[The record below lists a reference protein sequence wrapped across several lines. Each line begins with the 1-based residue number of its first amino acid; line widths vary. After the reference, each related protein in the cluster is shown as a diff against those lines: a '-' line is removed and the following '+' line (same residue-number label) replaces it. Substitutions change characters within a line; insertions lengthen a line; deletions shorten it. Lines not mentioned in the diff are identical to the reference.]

1 MISRSEVGRGWH
13 AQLGLLTAP
22 VSVVC
27 ANDSLAFAIIKVRN
41 TLCRAVGFVIW
52 LGLTTR
58 LHAQQVLASPPP
70 GFAPQTN
77 LIATLSGTNQIEGAT
92 AEATPSGGT
101 TSHRLWDLGPVH
113 LHPHMFYSVSYGNGI
128 QSQPGNQSKTVVN
141 TISPGM
147 SADIGTHWHLD
158 YTPTLRFYSNHE
170 FKDELDHSVILN
182 WGTTCGEWA
191 LGASQSYASSSTPL
205 IETASQTDTETY
217 STVLSAAYQLNS
229 KVSLNFLA
237 NQTFQY
243 VNSVFTNQP
252 LSDSK
257 AWSTTEGFNYQIFP
271 RLSAG
276 ATLGFTYDAL
286 KVGSDMTFEQL
297 QGQLNWHLGNK
308 LSFSFHGGFEDR
320 QFLDSNVP
328 DALNPI
334 FGLSLVYN
342 LFEVTTIAFSAER
355 TVTASYFQNEITE
368 AFGFS
373 GSIHQRLLKRLY
385 LDVTGGFTTSSFQAT
400 ATGLSVNRE
409 DDLSTITVRLSCP
422 FLQHGNASVFYNW
435 SDNSSNQGGF
445 GYASNQV
452 GLELGYRF

>member
-1 MISRSEVGRGWH
+1 MISHSDVVRGWH
-13 AQLGLLTAP
+13 AELELLTAP
-22 VSVVC
+22 VSVLSG
-27 ANDSLAFAIIKVRN
+27 NEFLAFEKTKVRN
-41 TLCRAVGFVIW
+41 ALWRTLGIVFWFGVANY
-52 LGLTTR
+52 
-58 LHAQQVLASPPP
+58 LHAQQVLAPPP
-70 GFAPQTN
+70 PAFAPQTN
-77 LIATLSGTNQIEGAT
+77 LIATLSRTNQTEGVT
-92 AEATPSGGT
+92 SEAIPSGGT

-113 LHPHMFYSVSYGNGI
+113 LHPRMFYSISYGNGI
-128 QSQPGNQSKTVVN
+128 QSQPGNHSKTVVN

-147 SADIGTHWHLD
+147 AADIGTHWHLD
-158 YTPTLRFYSNHE
+158 YTPTLRFYSSHE
-170 FKDELDHSVILN
+170 FKDEVDHSVTLN
-182 WGTTCGEWA
+182 WGTTSADWA

-243 VNSVFTNQP
+243 VNSVSTNQP

-257 AWSTTEGFNYQIFP
+257 TWSTTEGFNYQIFP

-276 ATLGFTYDAL
+276 ATLGFTYGEL
-286 KVGSDMTFEQL
+286 KVGSDMTSEQL

-342 LFEVTTIAFSAER
+342 LFEFTTIAFSADR
-355 TVTASYFQNEITE
+355 TVTTSYFQNEITE
-368 AFGFS
+368 AFGFT
-373 GSIHQRLLKRLY
+373 GSIHQRLLQRLY
-385 LDVTGGFTTSSFQAT
+385 LDMSGGFTTSSFQAT
-400 ATGLSVNRE
+400 TTGLSVNRE
-409 DDLSTITVRLSCP
+409 DDLSTVTVRLSCP

-445 GYASNQV
+445 GYTSNQV

>member
-1 MISRSEVGRGWH
+1 LSKVISRSEVGRGWH
-13 AQLGLLTAP
+13 AQPGLVTAP
-22 VSVVC
+22 VSVPSG
-27 ANDSLAFAIIKVRN
+27 NDSLAFEKTKVRN
-41 TLCRAVGFVIW
+41 ALCQTVGIFIW
-52 LGLTTR
+52 LGFANH
-58 LHAQQVLASPPP
+58 LHAQQVLAPPP
-70 GFAPQTN
+70 PAFAPQKN
-77 LIATLSGTNQIEGAT
+77 VIATLSGTNQTEGVT
-92 AEATPSGGT
+92 SEATPSGGT
-101 TSHRLWDLGPVH
+101 ASHRLWDMGPVH

-141 TISPGM
+141 TMSPGM
-147 SADIGTHWHLD
+147 AADIGTHWHLD
-158 YTPTLRFYSNHE
+158 YTPTLRFYSSRD
-170 FKDELDHSVILN
+170 FKDGVDQSVILN
-182 WGTTCGEWA
+182 WGTTSAEWA

-243 VNSVFTNQP
+243 VNSVSTNQP

-276 ATLGFTYDAL
+276 ATLGFTYDEL
-286 KVGSDMTFEQL
+286 KVGSDMTSEQL
-297 QGQLNWHLGNK
+297 QGQLNWHVGNK
-308 LSFSFHGGFEDR
+308 LSISFHGGFEDR

-342 LFEVTTIAFSAER
+342 LFEVTTIAFSADR
-355 TVTASYFQNEITE
+355 TVTASYLQNEITE

-385 LDVTGGFTTSSFQAT
+385 LDVNGGFSTSSFQAKT
-400 ATGLSVNRE
+400 TSAL
-409 DDLSTITVRLSCP
+409 LP
-422 FLQHGNASVFYNW
+422 FV
-435 SDNSSNQGGF
+435 
-445 GYASNQV
+445 
-452 GLELGYRF
+452 